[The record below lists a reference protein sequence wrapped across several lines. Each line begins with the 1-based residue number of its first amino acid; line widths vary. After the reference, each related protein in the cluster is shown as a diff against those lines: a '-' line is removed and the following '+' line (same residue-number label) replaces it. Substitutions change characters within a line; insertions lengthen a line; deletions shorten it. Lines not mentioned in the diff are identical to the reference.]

1 MEMRHL
7 QHGLGIA
14 VMAVLTACGAS
25 PEDVAD
31 IRSNQ
36 KQILDKLGEAE
47 KKLALVAAAGQRPAA
62 PTPAQDPNKVYNLP
76 VGTSPVRGPAA
87 AKVSIVAF
95 EDFQCPFC
103 GQAAQMIDTVLKEYP
118 EGVNLVFKQMPLT
131 QIHPFALNAAKASIA
146 AQRQGKFWEMHDA
159 LFKNM
164 RMLQPEKVRGYA
176 EEIGLDMARFD
187 KDMASA
193 DLDTQI
199 KEDVTL
205 AQTAGVRGTPTIFV
219 GGKLLQNRSLD
230 GFKALI
236 DPVLKN

>member
-1 MEMRHL
+1 MRHL
-7 QHGLGIA
+7 QHGLAIA

-31 IRSNQ
+31 LRSNQ

-47 KKLALVAAAGQRPAA
+47 KKLTQLASAARP
-62 PTPAQDPNKVYNLP
+62 PQPEGQDPDKVHNLP
-76 VGTSPVRGPAA
+76 VGTSPVRGPAS

-103 GQAAQMIDTVLKEYP
+103 AQSAQLIDTVLKQYP
-118 EGVNLVFKQMPLT
+118 EGVNLVFKQLPLT
-131 QIHPFALNAAKASIA
+131 QIHPFALNAAKASLA
-146 AQRQGKFWEMHDA
+146 AQRQGKFWEMHDS

-164 RMLQPEKVRGYA
+164 RMLQPDKVRGYA

-205 AQTAGVRGTPTIFV
+205 AQAVGVRGTPTIFV

-230 GFKALI
+230 GFKAMI